1 MWAGKRE
8 NMLDPEGAPG
18 RFRGGVKLSGKEM
31 SWSTPMHRFD
41 GVGSGVSVPEIGV
54 LSTVN
59 A

>member
-1 MWAGKRE
+1 
-8 NMLDPEGAPG
+8 MLDPEGAPG